1 MRAEIFTM
9 MAIVALGTT
18 GALAQ
23 TTVESPAD
31 PKLEQQA
38 PSAETSQP
46 ADSKARMPMRRELPI
61 VPDPSAP
68 SSEGAGAG
76 TSGQV
81 LRASSEPTEP
91 APKGEK
97 KYWADV
103 RSYKLA
109 GERAALSRSVFEAS
123 AQKESPAEA
132 GLREGNGCAA
142 TTPWQEYYAQQRS
155 WFRTKQ
161 G

>member
-31 PKLEQQA
+31 PQLEQQA
-38 PSAETSQP
+38 PSAELSQP
-46 ADSKARMPMRRELPI
+46 ADSKARMPMRREQPI

-76 TSGQV
+76 TSGSA
-81 LRASSEPTEP
+81 LPSLTEP

-97 KYWADV
+97 KY
-103 RSYKLA
+103 
-109 GERAALSRSVFEAS
+109 
-123 AQKESPAEA
+123 
-132 GLREGNGCAA
+132 
-142 TTPWQEYYAQQRS
+142 
-155 WFRTKQ
+155 
-161 G
+161 